1 MCVCARVVKKNKRNR
16 SGERIGHDWGLSRWI
31 SFGSIGPH
39 QNTGRSDQ
47 VDTRKALWFNNNE
60 KLKKNPSVCTYG
72 QAEKHQTLSEGFV
85 FRCEF
90 SLCTHTQ
97 STLLFHLVLRQE
109 KLLFYFF
116 FFILKFSSSKM
127 NTRLGTHGEKAD
139 TRPQTHKVERERAQA
154 RHHFL
159 NSLTWEGLFIFYVC
173 VCDLLGERTR
183 WFL

>member
-1 MCVCARVVKKNKRNR
+1 MCVCARVVTKNKRNR

-60 KLKKNPSVCTYG
+60 KLKKNSSVCTYG

-90 SLCTHTQ
+90 SLCTHTH
-97 STLLFHLVLRQE
+97 SELCYFILFCVKRN
-109 KLLFYFF
+109 FYFILF
-116 FFILKFSSSKM
+116 FFILNF
-127 NTRLGTHGEKAD
+127 
-139 TRPQTHKVERERAQA
+139 PAQKWI
-154 RHHFL
+154 R
-159 NSLTWEGLFIFYVC
+159 
-173 VCDLLGERTR
+173 DLERTGR
-183 WFL
+183 KPIHVHKLTKSKEKELKRVITF